1 MVAMKVLKLKPMLTL
16 TDTILHLKE
25 LQLFITKQAEENPS
39 PAMQRWV
46 NGFTNKIACDSCNG
60 TRLKK
65 QALYF
70 KVDNKNIA
78 ELSTLDVAALH
89 EWV

>member
-1 MVAMKVLKLKPMLTL
+1 
-16 TDTILHLKE
+16 
-25 LQLFITKQAEENPS
+25 
-39 PAMQRWV
+39 MQRWV

-65 QALYF
+65 EALYF

-89 EWV
+89 DWFKDIEKRLSKSQNTIAKEVLKEIRTRIGFLLKLV